1 MQTPAKEQQTQ
12 MLIMVLAIGALG
24 LLLSRY
30 LSSNENRAAQE
41 YVDSLEDNSIPRDNL
56 TMGVVVKDLLNKIKS
71 LEKDKEVNKDKIS
84 ALQRQASIELE
95 QSKFLTSNVLKSTT
109 A

>member
-1 MQTPAKEQQTQ
+1 MTKENTQ

-24 LLLSRY
+24 LFLSRY
-30 LSSNENRAAQE
+30 LSSSENKAAQE
-41 YVDSLEDNSIPRDNL
+41 YVDSLDDNSMPRDNL
-56 TMGVVVKDLLNKIKS
+56 TMGAVVKDLLNKIKS
-71 LEKDKEVNKDKIS
+71 LEKDKEVNNDKIS

>member
-24 LLLSRY
+24 LFLSRY